1 MPDYSALTER
11 LSGIESGLGGLE
23 NRFQNL
29 QVPAFEVPEINY
41 DLLAERVSPLD
52 RQFIE
57 EQNIPAFQ
65 MPDLTSLNERL
76 SGIESSLSNIPTYD
90 FPDYS
95 QDLANIQSGLGGLDT
110 RLRDFQMPEFEMPD
124 YSQQFAN
131 IQSGLGGLGQ
141 QIGNMRYGGP
151 SLEDIQ
157 GIIPSYDPYN
167 PMLGP
172 SDRPLGFAEGGSIR
186 YQEGKGIAGLED
198 DAEMTEG
205 NQQLIEATI
214 MTIQGMAPDQATA
227 DAIINQFIGLYG
239 QEAFMALRE
248 QVLNPDGQAQT
259 QGMIQGFGGG
269 MDGFVQGIAGSQDRI
284 AASPGEYIVPADVVS
299 QLGDGNSEEGSRK
312 LDGMLERTR
321 MAKTGTIEQAPPIDS
336 RSVLPA

>member
-1 MPDYSALTER
+1 MPDYAQQFENLQGT
-11 LSGIESGLGGLE
+11 LGGLGE
-23 NRFQNL
+23 QIGGIGYQGPSL
-29 QVPAFEVPEINY
+29 QDIQGIMPAFN
-41 DLLAERVSPLD
+41 A
-52 RQFIE
+52 
-57 EQNIPAFQ
+57 
-65 MPDLTSLNERL
+65 
-76 SGIESSLSNIPTYD
+76 
-90 FPDYS
+90 
-95 QDLANIQSGLGGLDT
+95 
-110 RLRDFQMPEFEMPD
+110 PD
-124 YSQQFAN
+124 YSQQFAD
-131 IQSGLGGLGQ
+131 IQQGLGGIGQ
-141 QIGNMRYGGP
+141 QIGNMGYGGP

-157 GIIPSYDPYN
+157 GILPSYDPYS
-167 PMLGP
+167 PTLGP
-172 SDRPLGFAEGGSIR
+172 SDRPRGWAKGGAIR
-186 YQEGKGIAGLED
+186 YQEGEGIAGLED

-214 MTIQGMAPDQATA
+214 MVIQGMAPDQATA

-239 QEAFMALRE
+239 QEAFMVLRE

-259 QGMIQGFGGG
+259 QGMIEGFGGG
-269 MDGFVQGIAGSQDRI
+269 MDDFVQGVAGSQERI

>member
-1 MPDYSALTER
+1 MP
-11 LSGIESGLGGLE
+11 
-23 NRFQNL
+23 N
-29 QVPAFEVPEINY
+29 
-41 DLLAERVSPLD
+41 
-52 RQFIE
+52 
-57 EQNIPAFQ
+57 
-65 MPDLTSLNERL
+65 
-76 SGIESSLSNIPTYD
+76 
-90 FPDYS
+90 
-95 QDLANIQSGLGGLDT
+95 
-110 RLRDFQMPEFEMPD
+110 
-124 YSQQFAN
+124 YSQQFEN
-131 IQSGLGGLGQ
+131 LQQ

-269 MDGFVQGIAGSQDRI
+269 MDDFVQGIAGSQDRI